1 MNGPL
6 DPLDPKHSRSEP
18 AASSPPEP
26 VASEDASATALS
38 DALRSSFFI
47 VKVLMV
53 LLVIVFLGSG
63 VFTVPSQEQAIILR
77 FGKPVGVGDERL
89 LRPGLH
95 WSFPYPIDEVVRIPI
110 TEIQTVTST
119 AGWYATTPEWE
130 AAGTEPEP
138 AMLNPATEGYTLT
151 GDTNI
156 IHARATLR
164 YRINNPLD
172 YTLNFVNASNLVQNA
187 LNNALFHVAP
197 QFNVD
202 EALRLA
208 VTEMKEKIVGHVRE
222 RVAEQGLGIVIEDA
236 ELRTVPPRF
245 LRHNFNEVL
254 NADLKRQELM
264 NQARAYANRARGTAD
279 GEAQALINAGHT
291 QRARLVESVAAEAK
305 YFEDQLPY
313 YRQNPDL
320 FLARLHTETMHRV
333 LTNAH
338 YKVLRMDD
346 SEREMRVQVTRE
358 PLRPPGEQPQTQ
370 NRR

>member
-1 MNGPL
+1 MNGPN
-6 DPLDPKHSRSEP
+6 DPLNQRQDRSGP
-18 AASSPPEP
+18 TPPPPEP
-26 VASEDASATALS
+26 VAAEDASARALA

-47 VKVLMV
+47 VKILMV
-53 LLVIVFLGSG
+53 LLVVAFLASG
-63 VFTVPSQEQAIILR
+63 VFTVPSQEQAIVLR
-77 FGKPVGVGDERL
+77 FGKPVGTGDERL

-110 TEIQTVTST
+110 SEIQTVTST

-138 AMLNPATEGYTLT
+138 GMLNPASDGYALT

-164 YRINNPLD
+164 YRINNPLE
-172 YTLNFVNASNLVQNA
+172 YELNFVNASNLVQNA
-187 LNNALFHVAP
+187 LNNALFHATP
-197 QFNVD
+197 QFSVD
-202 EALRLA
+202 EALRLS
-208 VTEMKEKIVGHVRE
+208 VTEMKEKIVGHVRQLI
-222 RVAEQGLGIVIEDA
+222 AEQGLGITIEDS

-245 LRHNFNEVL
+245 LRHNFHEVL

-264 NQARAYANRARGTAD
+264 NQARAYANRVRSTAEGD
-279 GEAQALINAGHT
+279 AQTLINAGHT
-291 QRARLVESVAAEAK
+291 QRARLVEAVASEAR

-313 YRQNPDL
+313 YRQNPEL

-346 SEREMRVQVTRE
+346 GEREMRIQVTRE
-358 PLRPPGEQPQTQ
+358 PLRPQGEQPNQAQ
-370 NRR
+370 R